1 MMDTTKRNKLAR
13 TIATMLCNS
22 TTLVKHWRGGVDILY
37 PFKSKTSKIRR
48 LTISYHD
55 SIKDYLIEYYGIND
69 KIFTNKVTKEY
80 IKQLNRKRRDLLGL

>member
-13 TIATMLCNS
+13 TIATMLCNATILEKRLS
-22 TTLVKHWRGGVDILY
+22 GRVVKRY
-37 PFKSKTSKIRR
+37 PFKSKTSKRRR

-69 KIFTNKVTKEY
+69 KIFTNNVTKEY

>member
-1 MMDTTKRNKLAR
+1 MVDTTKRNKLTK

-37 PFKSKTSKIRR
+37 PFEKESRHIV
-48 LTISYHD
+48 SYGMRY
-55 SIKDYLIEYYGIND
+55 KDCINNYLIEYYCIND

-80 IKQLNRKRRDLLGL
+80 IKQLNKKRRDFLGL